1 MKQSYSRQESS
12 SSVTTQQEQSRRRSS
27 KDALSPYQRLASGDT
42 LAKSASVA
50 AVGERTVSVVREGEQ
65 TIERATTPSISSI
78 GGAVLR
84 SKTADIER
92 MLKIQNTKQTKK
104 STGVNV
110 SSEEEKKIKRKY
122 ADSRHLTRTLPR
134 TTEVTGEAESSRS
147 EQQRPAVYKRREIIS
162 SEHKETRR
170 FF

>member
-1 MKQSYSRQESS
+1 M
-12 SSVTTQQEQSRRRSS
+12 TTQQEQSRRRSS
-27 KDALSPYQRLASGDT
+27 KDAPSPYQRLASGDNLT
-42 LAKSASVA
+42 KSASVA
-50 AVGERTVSVVREGEQ
+50 AVGERTVSVVREGER

-122 ADSRHLTRTLPR
+122 ADSRHLTRTLPQ
-134 TTEVTGEAESSRS
+134 TTEAAGEAESSRS